1 MGLLIEEAP
10 KSEYF
15 QKKQCP
21 MARDVVVLKWAIMGL
36 ILCASYKGILLSKLI
51 NIEYEKSIDSI
62 DDVLRSQKP
71 VAVLAASGILNL
83 LKSDPRRKVKE
94 IGNRLKPYYT
104 VEAAKRRDNAALI
117 RPMWVVNG
125 YKKFHTC

>member
-1 MGLLIEEAP
+1 M
-10 KSEYF
+10 
-15 QKKQCP
+15 
-21 MARDVVVLKWAIMGL
+21 VVLKWAIMGL

-83 LKSDPRRKVKE
+83 LKSDPRKKVKE
-94 IGNRLKPYYT
+94 IVKRQKIYKAENGKPPIT
-104 VEAAKRRDNAALI
+104 KSL
-117 RPMWVVNG
+117 G
-125 YKKFHTC
+125 CKSS

>member
-1 MGLLIEEAP
+1 
-10 KSEYF
+10 
-15 QKKQCP
+15 

-62 DDVLRSQKP
+62 DDVLRSEKP
-71 VAVLAASGILNL
+71 VAVLGASGIVNL
-83 LKSDPRRKVKE
+83 LKSDPRKKVKE
-94 IGNRLKPYYT
+94 IVNRLKPYT
-104 VEAAKRRDNAALI
+104 LEAAQR

-125 YKKFHTC
+125 YKTFFILVGVVS

>member
-15 QKKQCP
+15 HKRPCP
-21 MARDVVVLKWAIMGL
+21 KARDVVVLKWAIMGL

-62 DDVLRSQKP
+62 DDVLRSNKP
-71 VAVLAASGILNL
+71 VAVLGASGIINL
-83 LKSDPRRKVKE
+83 LKSDPRKKVEE
-94 IGNRLKPYYT
+94 IGERIKPYKG
-104 VEAAKRRDNAALI
+104 ENGKA
-117 RPMWVVNG
+117 PMWIING
-125 YKKFHTC
+125 YQKFLSFLC